1 MCVSM
6 PEADRE
12 SASVSDG
19 APEPADGPPALADG
33 PRLTPGELAQKAS
46 ASFQKAYGKDLVVA
60 DGDRHGILVLFGL
73 ACLCAVVVIGGLDKD
88 AATQRADVEVRVIAE
103 PLPVVGPS
111 TQPQAGGE
119 DEASGGGAGGAE
131 AGNSMFVSERVETRT
146 AEDLAELHDAL
157 APMRLYTAA
166 DDEAAQRSYAL
177 SLAAHDD
184 RGTGFVL
191 FDRTA
196 YVTARARKAAGEAL
210 AAEPAKPE
218 KPKEKPKPRAA
229 QPPPKK
235 EPDPPPPAEKPE
247 PEKPE
252 PEKPDTSPAP
262 RLVNLGTLGGAG
274 CVAYDINEAG
284 HVVGE
289 AQTPSGDWH
298 AFIWK
303 RGVMTDLGPEG
314 RNSCAFAIGDGGHIV
329 GMVYDG
335 DDRDQCEAAQWDHD
349 GRLTKLAD
357 GDAWES
363 SRSMAVTP
371 AGLIFGI
378 GLAGVASSATS
389 ALEWHES
396 RVDELA
402 GMGSQSA
409 VLDVNADG
417 AAAGYLTVDG
427 RRQGVVWAADG
438 GRTVIETL
446 AGKESEAQGIN
457 NGGDVVGLVQADADD
472 FKPFLFRNGNAVT
485 MDAVTGL
492 ADAIARGVNDAAH
505 VVGYAWDRAAGET
518 SERAIVWRGGS
529 PTDLNTILDTDSV
542 VRRARRINNKG
553 QIAASGVHKGERR
566 GFLVE
571 LEPRG

>member
-1 MCVSM
+1 
-6 PEADRE
+6 
-12 SASVSDG
+12 
-19 APEPADGPPALADG
+19 
-33 PRLTPGELAQKAS
+33 
-46 ASFQKAYGKDLVVA
+46 
-60 DGDRHGILVLFGL
+60 
-73 ACLCAVVVIGGLDKD
+73 
-88 AATQRADVEVRVIAE
+88 
-103 PLPVVGPS
+103 
-111 TQPQAGGE
+111 
-119 DEASGGGAGGAE
+119 
-131 AGNSMFVSERVETRT
+131 
-146 AEDLAELHDAL
+146 
-157 APMRLYTAA
+157 
-166 DDEAAQRSYAL
+166 
-177 SLAAHDD
+177 
-184 RGTGFVL
+184 
-191 FDRTA
+191 
-196 YVTARARKAAGEAL
+196 
-210 AAEPAKPE
+210 
-218 KPKEKPKPRAA
+218 
-229 QPPPKK
+229 
-235 EPDPPPPAEKPE
+235 
-247 PEKPE
+247 
-252 PEKPDTSPAP
+252 
-262 RLVNLGTLGGAG
+262 
-274 CVAYDINEAG
+274 
-284 HVVGE
+284 
-289 AQTPSGDWH
+289 
-298 AFIWK
+298 
-303 RGVMTDLGPEG
+303 
-314 RNSCAFAIGDGGHIV
+314 
-329 GMVYDG
+329 
-335 DDRDQCEAAQWDHD
+335 
-349 GRLTKLAD
+349 TKLAD